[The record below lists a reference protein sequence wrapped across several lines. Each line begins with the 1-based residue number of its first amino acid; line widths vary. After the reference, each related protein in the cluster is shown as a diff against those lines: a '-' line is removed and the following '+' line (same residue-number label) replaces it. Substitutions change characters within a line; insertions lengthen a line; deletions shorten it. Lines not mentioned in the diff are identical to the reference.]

1 MSLWV
6 DIKYAKMLSNI
17 LVGYKIKQSSPLL
30 VNCRCPLCL
39 DSQANKK
46 KARGYLYERTGK
58 VFFHCHNCG
67 QSKSLKNFLYLV
79 ERGLYDQYK
88 METLLE
94 TNPRFVAD
102 APVKEEK
109 KKPVFEPLKK
119 LKKISQLLPGHPAK
133 DYVEKRQIPSNTH
146 YKLYYCPRFY
156 EWINSILPDKFSPES
171 LRFDGPRLLI
181 PFFDKEGK
189 CYGVSGRALY
199 AAELRYITIMFD
211 EDKPKVFGLD
221 SVDLNDKTYVVE
233 GPIDS
238 LFLPNSLAM
247 VGADINLE
255 NIGLKNKFVVI
266 YDNEPRNAQ
275 IMKRLEKTI
284 KMGYNVV
291 IWPDGLAEK
300 DINDMVLSGL
310 KVEDI
315 INGHTFKGLRAEL
328 ELARWKKT

>member
-1 MSLWV
+1 
-6 DIKYAKMLSNI
+6 
-17 LVGYKIKQSSPLL
+17 
-30 VNCRCPLCL
+30 
-39 DSQANKK
+39 
-46 KARGYLYERTGK
+46 
-58 VFFHCHNCG
+58 
-67 QSKSLKNFLYLV
+67 
-79 ERGLYDQYK
+79 
-88 METLLE
+88 
-94 TNPRFVAD
+94 
-102 APVKEEK
+102 
-109 KKPVFEPLKK
+109 
-119 LKKISQLLPGHPAK
+119 
-133 DYVEKRQIPSNTH
+133 
-146 YKLYYCPRFY
+146 
-156 EWINSILPDKFSPES
+156 
-171 LRFDGPRLLI
+171 
-181 PFFDKEGK
+181 
-189 CYGVSGRALY
+189 
-199 AAELRYITIMFD
+199 MFD